1 MLPEASAVARDRHH
15 HHHHHP
21 ALAHHFDNLAQQ
33 KEASTLGMWV
43 FLVTEVLFFGGL
55 FLTYMVYRSW
65 YPNAFAIASHEL
77 DVMLGTINTAVLIG
91 SSLTMALAVH
101 AAETGERRL
110 LIIFLLATMA
120 LGVVFLGIK
129 GVEYY
134 EKFHEHHIPGP
145 SFQFEA
151 EYFRHAQIFF
161 SLYFV
166 MTGLHAIHMIIGL
179 GIMSWMLVWA
189 WNGTIT
195 REYASPIE
203 ISGLYWHFVDI
214 VWIFLFPLLYLIGR
228 HLN

>member
-1 MLPEASAVARDRHH
+1 LPEASAVGHDR
-15 HHHHHP
+15 HHHHP

-33 KEASTLGMWV
+33 REASTLGMWV
-43 FLVTEVLFFGGL
+43 FLITEVLFFGGL
-55 FLTYMVYRSW
+55 FLTYMIYRSS
-65 YPNAFAIASHEL
+65 YPEAFAVASREL
-77 DVMLGTINTAVLIG
+77 DVTLGTINTAVLIG

-101 AAETGERRL
+101 AAEVGGRKL
-110 LIIFLLATMA
+110 LMVFLLATMA

-129 GVEYY
+129 GFEYY

-145 SFQFEA
+145 AFEFEA

-161 SLYFV
+161 SLYFL

-179 GIMSWMLVWA
+179 GIMAWMLLWA

-195 REYASPIE
+195 QEYSSPIE

-228 HLN
+228 HVAVP